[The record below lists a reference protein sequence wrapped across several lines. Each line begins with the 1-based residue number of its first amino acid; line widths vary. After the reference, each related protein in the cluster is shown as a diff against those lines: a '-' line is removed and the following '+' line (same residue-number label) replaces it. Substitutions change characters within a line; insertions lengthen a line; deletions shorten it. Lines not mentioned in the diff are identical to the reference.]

1 MQTIENKII
10 NRVYGHGRGWA
21 FFKNDFSDIGN
32 EAAIDQALSR
42 LAKRGTIRRVIRG
55 IYDYPKFSKLL
66 TQDLPSDIDQ
76 VAQAL
81 ARKFGWRIQVSENAA
96 LNILGLS
103 TQVPGRYMYLSD
115 GKSCSYEVGKQTL
128 YFKKTLIKDVGLK
141 YPESAL
147 VVQAIKGLNTK
158 RLNDQQR
165 EQIRRYFDEKVG
177 AQILKDTRYTTS
189 WVYDEIKR
197 IFNRVGD

>member
-10 NRVYGHGRGWA
+10 NRIYGHGRGWS
-21 FFKNDFSDIGN
+21 FFKNDFSDVGN
-32 EAAIDQALSR
+32 EAAVDQALSR

-66 TQDLPSDIDQ
+66 NQDLSADIDQ

-81 ARKFGWRIQVSENAA
+81 ARKFGWRIQITENAA
-96 LNILGLS
+96 LNVLGLS
-103 TQVPGRYMYLSD
+103 TQVPSQYMYLSD
-115 GKSCSYEVGKQTL
+115 GKSCKYQVGKQTL
-128 YFKKTLIKDVGLK
+128 HFKKTLIKDIGLK
-141 YPESAL
+141 HAESAL

-158 RLNDQQR
+158 RLSDQQR
-165 EQIRRYFDEKVG
+165 AQIRQHFDEKI
-177 AQILKDTRYTTS
+177 AARILKDARYTTS

-197 IFNRVGD
+197 IFDQVGE